1 MQGGR
6 YTAMSAVDEIKERL
20 DIVEV
25 ISAYVPLKRAGRHY
39 KGLCPFHAEKTPS
52 FVVFPETGTW
62 HCFGACSTGG
72 DIFTFIMRRENLDF
86 QEALEL
92 LARRA
97 GVELEPHQPQMQEEE
112 RHLERLRAVC
122 AAAAVYFH
130 ELLLKHE
137 QAEPARAYLQRRGIT
152 PRMIEEFQLGYAL
165 ADWEAGQRYLLGK
178 GYPLADIVEAGLAAE
193 RQSGGG
199 YYDRFRGRVIIPIAD
214 AAGRVVGFGARSL
227 DGSPPKYLNSP
238 QTPLFDKGRLL
249 YGLDK
254 ARQAIRAAGHVVIVE
269 GYMDVIGAHQHGYTN
284 VVASMGTA
292 LTESHLHQLK
302 RYTSTLILALDPD
315 VAGQQATLR
324 GLEQARRS
332 LDREWEPTLGADG
345 RVRYEPRLAADL
357 RILALPAGQDPD
369 EFIRSQPQRWPE
381 LVAQA
386 LPIIDFYLEQVT
398 RTHDVSSARGKA
410 LAVAEI
416 APLIRELGDDV
427 MRHHYIQL
435 LARRVQVD
443 ARVIERQVAKG
454 GRGQAPGTPPVEAV
468 PLSQPV
474 DLEDY
479 CLARLISH
487 PQALSLASAE
497 LDQAGLAGIVAEDFE
512 HVENQALFTLLS
524 RTPVVHREGTP
535 DEWLPASL
543 RPRWER
549 LHAIASQNAA
559 LSIEQAVHDLGN
571 AILSLRMARVER
583 SLNELR
589 DLLAGAQEAADEDAA
604 RAYGQLVDA
613 RRKQLWLLTK
623 VRHQRTMVGKRGQAM
638 GKGRL

>member
-1 MQGGR
+1 
-6 YTAMSAVDEIKERL
+6 MSAVDEIKERL
-20 DIVEV
+20 DIVET

-97 GVELEPHQPQMQEEE
+97 GIELEPRQPQMQEEE

-130 ELLLKHE
+130 ELLLNHA

-152 PRMIEEFQLGYAL
+152 PQTIEEFQLGYAL
-165 ADWEAGQRYLLGK
+165 DDWGAGQRYLLEK
-178 GYPLADIVEAGLAAE
+178 GYPLADIVEAGLVIE

-214 AAGRVVGFGARSL
+214 AAGRVVGFGARAL

-254 ARQAIRAAGHVVIVE
+254 ARRAIRAAGHVVIVE

-292 LTESHLHQLK
+292 LTESHLRQLK

-332 LDREWEPTLGADG
+332 LDREWAPTLGADG
-345 RVRYEPRLAADL
+345 QVHYEPRLAADL

-369 EFIRSQPQRWPE
+369 EFIRSQPQQWPE

-398 RTHDVSSARGKA
+398 RTYDVSSARGKA

-443 ARVIERQVAKG
+443 ARVIERQVVKRSG
-454 GRGQAPGTPPVEAV
+454 SRAPSRSLQTPPVEAT
-468 PLSQPV
+468 PLPQPV

-487 PQALSLASAE
+487 PQALSLTSAE
-497 LDQAGLAGIVAEDFE
+497 LDQAGLAGIAAEDFE

-524 RTPVVHREGTP
+524 RAPAVHGEGAP

-549 LHAIASQNAA
+549 LRAIASQSAA

-583 SLNELR
+583 SLSELR